1 MATSRETIPVPSVV
15 LPIGDGRVEITVI
28 DNEIWLSDYAGGST
42 HNFTLVIPRMKLQG
56 NKSACQGVFAHHSNK
71 GGDNQS
77 DFSRRVLAARKYLS
91 AEPPRMAG
99 YWYQDPNSA
108 AHGGPVVIIE
118 E

>member
-1 MATSRETIPVPSVV
+1 MPTSRENVPAPSVV

-28 DNEIWLSDYAGGST
+28 DNEIWLSDYAGGNS
-42 HNFTLVIPRMKLQG
+42 HNFTLVIPRTRLQG
-56 NKSACQGVFAHHSNK
+56 NKSACQSVFDHHTNK
-71 GGDNQS
+71 GGGDQS
-77 DFSRRVLAARKYLS
+77 AFSRRVMAARKTL
-91 AEPPRMAG
+91 ATEPPRMAG